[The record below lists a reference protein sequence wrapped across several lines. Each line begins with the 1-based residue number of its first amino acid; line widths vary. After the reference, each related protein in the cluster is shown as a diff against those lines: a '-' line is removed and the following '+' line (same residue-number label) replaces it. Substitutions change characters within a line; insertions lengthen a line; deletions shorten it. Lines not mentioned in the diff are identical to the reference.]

1 MFTYF
6 LCRMFF
12 SGHIAGF
19 SWKLQS
25 TLLVHNSRSWVFKTW
40 WRLKLSKKSS
50 EPVLQKK
57 GEIRSVGKL
66 KSPPRKHC
74 CRVSSTHQYIEIS
87 TQTNSPAAVSHSRV
101 WHARMIQC
109 LTLLKFSGTIPIPV
123 YLGWKYIEI
132 CSNEVVSYDLCRVR
146 FPTKHMLRQWSKLEK
161 PFWGY
166 HHHSSATGSV
176 ASLPLKENTHIYIYM
191 YIYTYI
197 LKNLGWFL
205 RMTQIAWKNMNRQ
218 GKKDDTLALKT
229 DCLRETSV

>member
-1 MFTYF
+1 MFTHF
-6 LCRMFF
+6 LCGMFF

-25 TLLVHNSRSWVFKTW
+25 TLLVHNSRSWGFKTW

-50 EPVLQKK
+50 EPVLQIK

-132 CSNEVVSYDLCRVR
+132 CNNEVVSYDLCRVR
-146 FPTKHMLRQWSKLEK
+146 FPQNTC
-161 PFWGY
+161 WGNGASWRNFLGI
-166 HHHSSATGSV
+166 SSSQQCYRFCCFFAF
-176 ASLPLKENTHIYIYM
+176 KRKYTHIYIY
-191 YIYTYI
+191 IYFKKSGMI
-197 LKNLGWFL
+197 FADDANRLK
-205 RMTQIAWKNMNRQ
+205 KH
-218 GKKDDTLALKT
+218 
-229 DCLRETSV
+229 E